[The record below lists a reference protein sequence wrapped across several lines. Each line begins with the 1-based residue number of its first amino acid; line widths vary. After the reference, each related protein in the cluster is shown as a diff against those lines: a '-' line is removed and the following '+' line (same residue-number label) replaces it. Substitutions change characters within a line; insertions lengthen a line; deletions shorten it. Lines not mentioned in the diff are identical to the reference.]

1 MIEQFL
7 SQGVLVA
14 MRVGGLMTFAP
25 FFANAALPA
34 PVKAGLTLVLT
45 ALLLPVYAAS
55 SVASAAPAAASVAS
69 PSDITGWL
77 MMALSEIALGMVIG
91 FATQFVFE
99 GMELAGQIASFQF
112 GFSLVNVIDP
122 NSQVEVTVLST
133 LHDLIAILIF
143 LQLGVHRW
151 LLRATA
157 MSFRVIPPGSLATA
171 HFPAAGLIK
180 MSGAM
185 WLIGAEIAF
194 PIVLATMLTDLT
206 IGFVAK
212 ASPQFPALFF
222 GISLKF
228 LLGIAVLYGS
238 VAFWPHLLERYFYHA
253 LTNLESLLAFHP

>member
-34 PVKAGLTLVLT
+34 PVKAGLTLVFT
-45 ALLLPVYAAS
+45 ALLLPVYAS
-55 SVASAAPAAASVAS
+55 TSAAAAASVAS
-69 PSDITGWL
+69 PSGITGWL

-133 LHDLIAILIF
+133 LHDLIAVLIF

-194 PIVLATMLTDLT
+194 PIVLATMLADLT

-253 LTNLESLLAFHP
+253 LTNLESLLAFHS

>member
-1 MIEQFL
+1 VIEQFL

-45 ALLLPVYAAS
+45 ALLVPVYAS
-55 SVASAAPAAASVAS
+55 TSAAAAASVVA
-69 PSDITGWL
+69 PSGITGWL

-253 LTNLESLLAFHP
+253 LTNLESLLAFHS

>member
-1 MIEQFL
+1 VIEQFL

-45 ALLLPVYAAS
+45 ALLVPVYAS
-55 SVASAAPAAASVAS
+55 TSAAAAASVVA
-69 PSDITGWL
+69 PSGITGWL
-77 MMALSEIALGMVIG
+77 MMALSEIALGMVLG
-91 FATQFVFE
+91 FVTQFVFE

-133 LHDLIAILIF
+133 LHDLIAVLIF

-206 IGFVAK
+206 IGFMAK

>member
-1 MIEQFL
+1 VIEQFL

-45 ALLLPVYAAS
+45 ALLVPVYAS
-55 SVASAAPAAASVAS
+55 TSAAAAASVVA
-69 PSDITGWL
+69 PSGITGWL

-133 LHDLIAILIF
+133 LHDLIAVLIF

-253 LTNLESLLAFHP
+253 LTNLESLLAFHS

>member
-45 ALLLPVYAAS
+45 ALLVPVYAS
-55 SVASAAPAAASVAS
+55 TSAAAAASVVA
-69 PSDITGWL
+69 PSGITGWL

-133 LHDLIAILIF
+133 LHDLIAVLIF

-253 LTNLESLLAFHP
+253 LTNLESLLAFHS

>member
-1 MIEQFL
+1 VIEQFL

-45 ALLLPVYAAS
+45 ALLVPVYAS
-55 SVASAAPAAASVAS
+55 TSAAAAASVVA
-69 PSDITGWL
+69 PSGITGWL

-133 LHDLIAILIF
+133 LHDLIAVLIF

>member
-45 ALLLPVYAAS
+45 ALLVPVYAS
-55 SVASAAPAAASVAS
+55 TSAAAAASVVA
-69 PSDITGWL
+69 PSGITGWL

-133 LHDLIAILIF
+133 LHDLIAVLIF

>member
-45 ALLLPVYAAS
+45 ALLVPVYAS
-55 SVASAAPAAASVAS
+55 TSAAAAASVVA
-69 PSDITGWL
+69 PSGITGWL

-253 LTNLESLLAFHP
+253 LTNLESLLAFHS

>member
-1 MIEQFL
+1 MIEEFL
-7 SQGVLVA
+7 SRGVLVA
-14 MRVGGLMTFAP
+14 MRVGGLMSFAP

-34 PVKAGLTLVLT
+34 PVKAGLTLALT
-45 ALLLPVYAAS
+45 ALLLPVYVS
-55 SVASAAPAAASVAS
+55 SSGASAAPSVSAAASSGIA
-69 PSDITGWL
+69 GWL
-77 MMALSEIALGMVIG
+77 VMALSEIALGMVIG

>member
-45 ALLLPVYAAS
+45 ALLLPVYVSTSAAAS
-55 SVASAAPAAASVAS
+55 ASVAS
-69 PSDITGWL
+69 SSGITGWL

>member
-1 MIEQFL
+1 VIEQFL

-45 ALLLPVYAAS
+45 ALLVPVYAS
-55 SVASAAPAAASVAS
+55 TSAAAAASVVA
-69 PSDITGWL
+69 PSGITGWL